1 MFKTV
6 FCTDT
11 GIKKE
16 VNQDSLIV
24 KKANTDVGQ
33 ILMAFICDGMGG
45 LSDGELASKEA
56 VLMLDDFFNSD
67 LPVLLKEGLSNQSLT
82 TALNTRIYSLDKKI
96 RRFGEDHRDCG
107 TTMSGI
113 LLFNGNY
120 MTLNIGDS
128 RVYKITTKD
137 ISQLTHDQSVV
148 QDLIDRGEITPEEA
162 EVHPQRSVLLQCI
175 GTGDD
180 VIPDIQFGSY
190 VDGDFFLICS
200 DGFRHKISSDDIY
213 KLFSPGSVKNVM
225 DAQERLEYA
234 VDLNMKRFEK
244 DNITALL
251 VMSN

>member
-1 MFKTV
+1 MFNTV

-16 VNQDSLIV
+16 VNQDSLIIR
-24 KKANTDVGQ
+24 KADTDIGQ

-56 VLMLDDFFNSD
+56 VLMLNDFFDND
-67 LPVLLKEGLSNQSLT
+67 LPRLLKNGLSNQGLT
-82 TALNTRIYSLDKKI
+82 NIINSRIYELDRKI
-96 RRFGEDHRDCG
+96 RRFGENHRPCG

-113 LLFNGNY
+113 LLFNGNF

-128 RVYKITTKD
+128 RVYKID
-137 ISQLTHDQSVV
+137 SDEIIQLTHDQSVV
-148 QDLIDRGEITPEEA
+148 QDLIDRGEITEKEA
-162 EVHPQRSVLLQCI
+162 EHHPQRSVLLQCV

-180 VIPDIQFGSY
+180 VISDIRFGNY
-190 VDGDFFLICS
+190 INGDIFLICS
-200 DGFRHKISSDDIY
+200 DGFRHKITSSDMY
-213 KLFSPGSVKNVM
+213 KLFSPVNIKDVK

-234 VDLNMKRFEK
+234 VDLNIKRFEK

-251 VMSN
+251 VIS